1 MIREVRWLRVH
12 ESAVLRVKRVE
23 LPGAAP
29 VKRSLTQ
36 WSEVKVKGA
45 RTKEICRKGCESM
58 EISGQGISGQGIP
71 GQVQGTNRYIESG
84 EVSAGKQT
92 TAADG
97 KSQLLNNL
105 EPGSY
110 LYGQV
115 QSSSE
120 DGAVLLLENGQRL
133 LAKLAE
139 GVTLTP
145 GQNVTFQVEKKQDG
159 MVYMKPLFAESALEM
174 TARKALKGAGFT
186 NTLKNLEIVK
196 ELLEL
201 NMPVDKNTIRS
212 MLQKS
217 VTNPEVPVK
226 QLALLEKLGIP
237 VTKENIE
244 QLKQYQANEHQIGK
258 QMDSLMKEL
267 GEVSRQLLAE
277 GKTTEAAELNQK
289 VLEFLYEELA
299 EQGQNAEGAD
309 AKLLNGEAAKG
320 EFSAEILTGEQ
331 LSGDGR
337 NLAEEQLSG
346 DGRNLAEEQP
356 LGDGRNLTGELPS
369 GETPLSEGKGL
380 VGEPFLEETAVGERT
395 ALEAE
400 GNLPEVGGVIKNSE
414 NPELTRNA
422 LEAERLAG
430 NPEEIFSE
438 MKDNE
443 MAGIKEQMFEL
454 KNILAQTENP
464 TELKKLL
471 NSTKFQDILEKG
483 MKEAWQIKPSEFTGK
498 DSIDKSYA
506 KVEEQT
512 RLLGELLRE
521 SGAESESSLKT
532 ITNVQQNLE
541 FMQDLNQVFP
551 YIQLP
556 LQMAGES
563 AHGDLYVFKDK
574 KKQHE
579 EGEPFTAFLHLNM
592 EHLGDVD
599 VYLSLKAQ
607 SVSTDITLEK
617 EEVLDLFEGHMDE
630 LIGRLEGKGYQ
641 VSTSL
646 KISEKKPDFVED
658 ILAKQV
664 GNSTVN
670 RYSFDVKA

>member
-1 MIREVRWLRVH
+1 
-12 ESAVLRVKRVE
+12 
-23 LPGAAP
+23 
-29 VKRSLTQ
+29 
-36 WSEVKVKGA
+36 
-45 RTKEICRKGCESM
+45 M
-58 EISGQGISGQGIP
+58 EISGQGISGQ
-71 GQVQGTNRYIESG
+71 VQGTSRYIENN

-92 TAADG
+92 AAADG
-97 KSQLLNNL
+97 KSQLLNSL

-133 LAKLAE
+133 LAKLTE
-139 GVTLTP
+139 GVALTP
-145 GQNVTFQVEKKQDG
+145 GQNVTFQVERNQDG
-159 MVYMKPLFAESALEM
+159 IVYMKPLFAEAALEM
-174 TARKALKGAGFT
+174 TAGKALKQAGFM
-186 NTLKNLEIVK
+186 NTPKNLEIVK

-201 NMPVDKNTIRS
+201 NMPVDRNTIRS

-217 VTNPEVPVK
+217 VTSPEVPIK

-244 QLKQYQANEHQIGK
+244 QLKQYQASEHQIGK

-267 GEVSRQLLAE
+267 GEATRQLLAE
-277 GKTTEAAELNQK
+277 GKTEEAAELNQK
-289 VLEFLYEELA
+289 VLDFLYEELA
-299 EQGQNAEGAD
+299 EQGQNAEVSG
-309 AKLLNGEAAKG
+309 AKLPNAEAAKG
-320 EFSAEILTGEQ
+320 EFSVEILTGEQ
-331 LSGDGR
+331 LSGEG
-337 NLAEEQLSG
+337 A
-346 DGRNLAEEQP
+346 NLAEEQP
-356 LGDGRNLTGELPS
+356 LGEGRNLIGELPS
-369 GETPLSEGKGL
+369 GEGKNLIGELPPDEGKSPAGGQVPNEGKGL
-380 VGEPFLEETAVGERT
+380 VGEPFLGETAVGERVVMETEGNLSGTGRMIENPESPELPGT

-400 GNLPEVGGVIKNSE
+400 
-414 NPELTRNA
+414 RW
-422 LEAERLAG
+422 AG
-430 NPEEIFSE
+430 NPEEVLPEIRNNGTV
-438 MKDNE
+438 D
-443 MAGIKEQMFEL
+443 IKEQMFEL
-454 KNILAQTENP
+454 KNLLAQTENP
-464 TELKKLL
+464 EELKRLL
-471 NSTKFQDILEKG
+471 GSAKFQNILEKG

-498 DSIDKSYA
+498 DSISKSYA

-617 EEVLDLFEGHMDE
+617 EEVLDLFEAHMDE

-641 VSTSL
+641 VNTSL

-658 ILAKQV
+658 ILAKQA

>member
-1 MIREVRWLRVH
+1 
-12 ESAVLRVKRVE
+12 
-23 LPGAAP
+23 
-29 VKRSLTQ
+29 
-36 WSEVKVKGA
+36 
-45 RTKEICRKGCESM
+45 M
-58 EISGQGISGQGIP
+58 EISGQGIS
-71 GQVQGTNRYIESG
+71 GQVQGTNRYIESS

-92 TAADG
+92 AAADG
-97 KSQLLNNL
+97 KSQLLNSL

-145 GQNVTFQVEKKQDG
+145 GQNVTFQVERKQDG
-159 MVYMKPLFAESALEM
+159 MVYMRPLFAEAALEM
-174 TARKALKGAGFT
+174 TAGKVLKGAGFM
-186 NTLKNLEIVK
+186 NTPKNLEIVK

-217 VTNPEVPVK
+217 VTNPEVPIK
-226 QLALLEKLGIP
+226 LLALLEKLGIP
-237 VTKENIE
+237 ATKENIE

-267 GEVSRQLLAE
+267 GEASRQLLAE

-289 VLEFLYEELA
+289 VLEFLYEELS
-299 EQGQNAEGAD
+299 EQGQNTEGTD
-309 AKLLNGEAAKG
+309 VKLPNGEAAKG
-320 EFSAEILTGEQ
+320 EFSAEALTGDQ
-331 LSGDGR
+331 LSGEET
-337 NLAEEQLSG
+337 NLT
-346 DGRNLAEEQP
+346 EEQP
-356 LGDGRNLTGELPS
+356 LGEGRNLTGELPS
-369 GETPLSEGKGL
+369 GEGKSLAGDPVPKEGKGL
-380 VGEPFLEETAVGERT
+380 VGETFSGETAGGERAAIET
-395 ALEAE
+395 E
-400 GNLPEVGGVIKNSE
+400 GNLSGARGIMEDSKNSE
-414 NPELTRNA
+414 FSGTA
-422 LEAERLAG
+422 LEAERLVG
-430 NPEEIFSE
+430 NPEEILSE
-438 MKDNE
+438 MRDSETVN
-443 MAGIKEQMFEL
+443 IKEQMFEL
-454 KNILAQTENP
+454 KKMLAQTENP
-464 TELKKLL
+464 AELKRLL
-471 NSTKFQDILEKG
+471 SSTKFQDTLEKG

-521 SGAESESSLKT
+521 GGTENGNSLKT
-532 ITNVQQNLE
+532 LTNVQQNLE

-579 EGEPFTAFLHLNM
+579 EGDPFTAFLHLNM

-617 EEVLDLFEGHMDE
+617 EEVLDLFEAHMDE

-646 KISEKKPDFVED
+646 KIGEKKPDFVED
-658 ILAKQV
+658 ILLRQA
-664 GNSTVN
+664 GGSTVN

>member
-1 MIREVRWLRVH
+1 
-12 ESAVLRVKRVE
+12 
-23 LPGAAP
+23 
-29 VKRSLTQ
+29 
-36 WSEVKVKGA
+36 
-45 RTKEICRKGCESM
+45 M
-58 EISGQGISGQGIP
+58 EISGQGISGQ
-71 GQVQGTNRYIESG
+71 VQGTSRYIENN

-92 TAADG
+92 AAADG
-97 KSQLLNNL
+97 KSQLLNSL

-133 LAKLAE
+133 LAKLTE
-139 GVTLTP
+139 GVALTP
-145 GQNVTFQVEKKQDG
+145 GQNVTFQVERNQDG
-159 MVYMKPLFAESALEM
+159 IVYMKPLFAEAALEM
-174 TARKALKGAGFT
+174 TAGKALKQAGFM
-186 NTLKNLEIVK
+186 NTPKNLEIVK

-201 NMPVDKNTIRS
+201 NMPVDRNTIRS

-217 VTNPEVPVK
+217 VTSPEVPIK

-244 QLKQYQANEHQIGK
+244 QLKQYQASEHQIGK

-267 GEVSRQLLAE
+267 GEATRQLLAE
-277 GKTTEAAELNQK
+277 GKTEEAAELNQK
-289 VLEFLYEELA
+289 VLDFLYEELA
-299 EQGQNAEGAD
+299 EQGQNAEVSG
-309 AKLLNGEAAKG
+309 AKLPNAEAAKG
-320 EFSAEILTGEQ
+320 ESSAEVLTGEQ
-331 LSGDGR
+331 LSGEGT
-337 NLAEEQLSG
+337 
-346 DGRNLAEEQP
+346 NLAEEQP
-356 LGDGRNLTGELPS
+356 LGEGRNLTGELPL
-369 GETPLSEGKGL
+369 ETPLSEGKGL
-380 VGEPFLEETAVGERT
+380 AGEPFLGETAVGERA

-400 GNLPEVGGVIKNSE
+400 GNLSGERGVIDVSE
-414 NPELTRNA
+414 SPALSRTV
-422 LEAERLAG
+422 LEAERPVV

-438 MKDNE
+438 MRDN
-443 MAGIKEQMFEL
+443 GTVNIKEQMFEL
-454 KNILAQTENP
+454 KNLLAQTESP
-464 TELKKLL
+464 EELKKLL
-471 NSTKFQDILEKG
+471 TSTKFQNILEKG

-521 SGAESESSLKT
+521 SGAENGNSLKT
-532 ITNVQQNLE
+532 LTNVQQNLE

-579 EGEPFTAFLHLNM
+579 EGAPFTAFLHLNM

-617 EEVLDLFEGHMDE
+617 EEVLDLFEAHMDE

-641 VSTSL
+641 VNTSL

-658 ILAKQV
+658 ILAKQAG
-664 GNSTVN
+664 GNTVN

>member
-1 MIREVRWLRVH
+1 
-12 ESAVLRVKRVE
+12 
-23 LPGAAP
+23 
-29 VKRSLTQ
+29 
-36 WSEVKVKGA
+36 
-45 RTKEICRKGCESM
+45 M
-58 EISGQGISGQGIP
+58 EISGQGISGQ
-71 GQVQGTNRYIESG
+71 VQGTNRYIENS
-84 EVSAGKQT
+84 EVSTGKQT
-92 TAADG
+92 AAADG
-97 KSQLLNNL
+97 KSQLLNSL

-120 DGAVLLLENGQRL
+120 DGAVLLLENGQKL
-133 LAKLAE
+133 LAKLTE

-145 GQNVTFQVEKKQDG
+145 GQNVTFQVERNQDG
-159 MVYMKPLFAESALEM
+159 IVYMKPLFAEAALEM
-174 TARKALKGAGFT
+174 TAGKALKQAGFMHT
-186 NTLKNLEIVK
+186 PKNLEIVK

-212 MLQKS
+212 ILQKS

-267 GEVSRQLLAE
+267 GEATRQLLAE

-289 VLEFLYEELA
+289 VLEFLYEELT
-299 EQGQNAEGAD
+299 EQGQEAEGTNAKLPNAEAT
-309 AKLLNGEAAKG
+309 KG
-320 EFSAEILTGEQ
+320 ELSSEIPIGEQ
-331 LSGDGR
+331 LPGGK
-337 NLAEEQLSG
+337 NLAEEQLLNVG
-346 DGRNLAEEQP
+346 KNPAE
-356 LGDGRNLTGELPS
+356 ELPS
-369 GETPLSEGKGL
+369 GEGKSFVGEIPLNEGKGLAGEIPLNEGKGL
-380 VGEPFLEETAVGERT
+380 VGEIPLNEGRGLAEERYLGETAVSERVVMET
-395 ALEAE
+395 E
-400 GNLPEVGGVIKNSE
+400 GNLPGTRGVME
-414 NPELTRNA
+414 NPENPEQARSA
-422 LEAERLAG
+422 LETERPAG
-430 NPEEIFSE
+430 NPVEVLPETR
-438 MKDNE
+438 DN
-443 MAGIKEQMFEL
+443 GTVSIKEQMFEL
-454 KNILAQTENP
+454 KNLLAQTENP
-464 TELKKLL
+464 AELKRLL
-471 NSTKFQDILEKG
+471 SNPKFQNILEKG
-483 MKEAWQIKPSEFTGK
+483 MKEAWQIRPSEFTGK
-498 DSIDKSYA
+498 DSVNKSYA
-506 KVEEQT
+506 RVEEQA

-521 SGAESESSLKT
+521 SGAESGSSLKT
-532 ITNVQQNLE
+532 ITNVQQNLD
-541 FMQDLNQVFP
+541 FLQDLNQVFP

-563 AHGDLYVFKDK
+563 AHGDLYVFQDK

-617 EEVLDLFEGHMDE
+617 EEVLDLFEAHMDE
-630 LIGRLEGKGYQ
+630 LIGRLEKKGYQ

-658 ILAKQV
+658 ILARQAGGSV
-664 GNSTVN
+664 VN